1 MRRRRAGEI
10 IGSPVLR
17 PASRHDAPM
26 SEMASAPQRVLVT
39 GGAAGIGLAITRAF
53 IAAGARVH
61 IADPDADA
69 IASVTASAPT
79 ITESV
84 CDITDTAA
92 VAAMFEDLV
101 GALGGLDVLVNNAGI
116 AGPTAPVD
124 EYPREEWDAV
134 VAVNLS
140 GTFDVTRRAIPL
152 LKESPAGSIIVMSS
166 VAGRFGYPN
175 RVAYATTKWG
185 LVGFTK
191 TLALELGPFGI
202 TANSIHPGGVEGERV
217 REVLRRRA
225 AVSGGTV
232 DEETERALDNQSIR
246 RFADAA
252 DIAALAVFLAGPHGR
267 TISGQM
273 LPIDGDSRAAQ

>member
-1 MRRRRAGEI
+1 MSDAG
-10 IGSPVLR
+10 
-17 PASRHDAPM
+17 
-26 SEMASAPQRVLVT
+26 SARQRVLVT

-53 IAAGARVH
+53 LDAGARVH
-61 IADPDADA
+61 IADSDDGAVAGITANAAA
-69 IASVTASAPT
+69 ISA
-79 ITESV
+79 SV

-92 VAAMFEDLV
+92 VGAMFDDLV
-101 GALGGLDVLVNNAGI
+101 RALGGLDVLVNNAGI

-124 EYPREEWDAV
+124 QYAPEEWEAV
-134 VAVNLS
+134 LAVNLT

-152 LKESPAGSIIVMSS
+152 LKESSAGSIIVMSS
-166 VAGRFGYPN
+166 LAGRFGYPN

-217 REVLRRRA
+217 REVLRRRSEM
-225 AVSGGTV
+225 SGRSV
-232 DEETERALDNQSIR
+232 EEETERALDNQSIR
-246 RFADAA
+246 QFTEAA

-273 LPIDGDSRAAQ
+273 LPIDGDSKAAQ

>member
-1 MRRRRAGEI
+1 V
-10 IGSPVLR
+10 S
-17 PASRHDAPM
+17 DA
-26 SEMASAPQRVLVT
+26 AAVPQRVLVT
-39 GGAAGIGLAITRAF
+39 GGAGGIGLAITQAF
-53 IAAGARVH
+53 VAAGARLHV
-61 IADPDADA
+61 ADPDAGA
-69 IASVTASAPT
+69 VAAVTASAST
-79 ITESV
+79 ITGSV

-92 VAAMFEDLV
+92 VEAMFEDLV

-134 VAVNLS
+134 VAVNLN

-152 LKESPAGSIIVMSS
+152 LKDSPAGSVIVMSS
-166 VAGRFGYPN
+166 LAGRFGYPN

-191 TLALELGPFGI
+191 TLALELGPWGI

-217 REVLRRRA
+217 RDVLRRRA
-225 AVSGGTV
+225 ELSGRTV
-232 DEETERALDNQSIR
+232 EEENERALDNQSIR
-246 RFADAA
+246 QFTEAM

-267 TISGQM
+267 SISGQL
-273 LPIDGDSRAAQ
+273 LPIDGDSKAAQ